1 MALSINVEPQ
11 ETHVSIFLVGQVD
24 TKSAP
29 ELLET
34 LTQIGLHELAELRIH
49 ATELSFLSSAGLRAL
64 VFAKQKM
71 PHTSRL
77 VLVGGS
83 EEIKATVI
91 RTGLG
96 SAVMIVDSVE
106 EIG

>member
-1 MALSINVEPQ
+1 MSLSITVE
-11 ETHVSIFLVGQVD
+11 TKDSLVSIFLAGQVD

-34 LTQIGLHELAELRIH
+34 LNQVGLHELEQLHIHAAEL
-49 ATELSFLSSAGLRAL
+49 TFLSSAGLRAL

-71 PHTSRL
+71 PHESRL

-83 EEIKATVI
+83 EEINTTVI

-96 SAVMIVDSVE
+96 TAVTIVATVDE
-106 EIG
+106 LA